1 MSFTTWYSFE
11 ELVAELAAA
20 LMNPVCSEGY
30 LYSAPT
36 AGKAP
41 ILDWEEPR
49 GQPGGAGQSRLEM
62 ARRFGAFAV
71 WSLIGAVRGGL
82 TLRITG
88 AGQGCSNET
97 EA

>member
-49 GQPGGAGQSRLEM
+49 GQRQSRLEM

-71 WSLIGAVRGGL
+71 WSSLELCVVV
-82 TLRITG
+82 
-88 AGQGCSNET
+88 
-97 EA
+97 